1 MYRDLMVADAGI
13 GDTKAGTLVGTDKFG
28 NKYYE
33 NWTDELPC
41 MAPEIHPTRFYEQ
54 VADNDGQQCEH
65 DGWTTRSMTS
75 TRTSRSILTL

>member
-1 MYRDLMVADAGI
+1 MVADAGA

-41 MAPEIHPTRFYEQ
+41 MAPNLHPIRSPEH
-54 VADNDGQQCEH
+54 VADHNGC
-65 DGWTTRSMTS
+65 
-75 TRTSRSILTL
+75 

>member
-1 MYRDLMVADAGI
+1 MVADAGA

-41 MAPEIHPTRFYEQ
+41 MAPKGY
-54 VADNDGQQCEH
+54 
-65 DGWTTRSMTS
+65 S
-75 TRTSRSILTL
+75 T

>member
-1 MYRDLMVADAGI
+1 MVADAGA

-41 MAPEIHPTRFYEQ
+41 MAPDQHWTGSFEQ
-54 VADNDGQQCEH
+54 VADHNG
-65 DGWTTRSMTS
+65 
-75 TRTSRSILTL
+75 

>member
-1 MYRDLMVADAGI
+1 MVADAGA

-41 MAPEIHPTRFYEQ
+41 MAPRIHPTWPSEQ
-54 VADNDGQQCEH
+54 VADQNG
-65 DGWTTRSMTS
+65 R
-75 TRTSRSILTL
+75 

>member
-1 MYRDLMVADAGI
+1 MVADPGI

-41 MAPEIHPTRFYEQ
+41 MAPEIHPT
-54 VADNDGQQCEH
+54 
-65 DGWTTRSMTS
+65 
-75 TRTSRSILTL
+75 

>member
-1 MYRDLMVADAGI
+1 MVADAGT

-41 MAPEIHPTRFYEQ
+41 MAPETHPTRFYEQ
-54 VADNDGQQCEH
+54 VADNDGRQCEH
-65 DGWTTRSMTS
+65 DGWTTRSMTL
-75 TRTSRSILTL
+75 TRTFKSILTL

>member
-1 MYRDLMVADAGI
+1 MVADAGA

-41 MAPEIHPTRFYEQ
+41 MVPKLHSIGSSEHF
-54 VADNDGQQCEH
+54 ADHNGC
-65 DGWTTRSMTS
+65 
-75 TRTSRSILTL
+75 

>member
-1 MYRDLMVADAGI
+1 MGADAGA

-41 MAPEIHPTRFYEQ
+41 MAPNLLPIRYSGNI
-54 VADNDGQQCEH
+54 ANYSGD
-65 DGWTTRSMTS
+65 
-75 TRTSRSILTL
+75 